1 MGARPE
7 HLQGTDLG
15 LDMSEF
21 GDASNRVTFSKFHG
35 GETVTTEGYSCTEF
49 RQKKSGELSGL
60 MLFDLST
67 DPDENSNVANSS
79 EYSEVRVFLSL
90 KLDSLRHLTKG
101 L

>member
-1 MGARPE
+1 
-7 HLQGTDLG
+7 
-15 LDMSEF
+15 MSEF
-21 GDASNRVTFSKFHG
+21 GDAGNRVTFSKFHG

-67 DPDENSNVANSS
+67 YPDENSNVANSS
-79 EYSEVRVFLSL
+79 EYSEVRVSLSL